1 MLTDM
6 IFTLDIFGSGRKS
19 MKTIFLIVIL
29 QVLPQGSQAD
39 YSVGI
44 DHEQCGFAP
53 FCRSIKYSLERTTSN
68 SNKTLILRPSVFKEE
83 QISISSNEFSVC
95 GLSKNECVVQS
106 ASSSLSV
113 INIASGTF
121 CVQKVTMLQGNAE
134 SGTSMPFVVMD
145 GDGSLTME
153 ECEISSVD
161 SELHLEMSFM
171 QIFGGNVELSG
182 VGIAG
187 MNFLSDSLI
196 SFNVNR
202 SGSVLYVVNTNF
214 TSIQRL
220 SGSGGITE
228 RCDASSGSVV
238 VENCHFENVSAGKD
252 GGGLAMGGEWKGE
265 LIVNG
270 TTTFEGCC
278 AGSLEEKGRGGGLFI
293 NVDSTESDFTI
304 YESVI
309 FSEENPNRAFHGSD
323 VFVQCGSGLLL
334 EEIIDQTSFGF
345 FKDGNCMNNEEKLCG
360 CEDGTSLP
368 IIPLCVYLCDFES
381 PISVDERSGADHSHC
396 GYSVFCCS
404 TIDFCVRERV
414 NELVNAMEV
423 ISSASIKNPFVV
435 PLFQTSQISISSSSA
450 SSSSSQ
456 YPFVNVFLTDNIST
470 DCHNVIQCSGSFSL
484 SFLSFVLPRVLPSSI
499 SSIIQSS
506 IFLSLSNI
514 SIAFSADSL
523 ASSVAFSLIH
533 VSGGELELTGLVVS
547 EDVTFTALSPINVN
561 GASRAAV
568 EGCTLTEMANEGG
581 SGGCV
586 KVEMSGGGTISIKNT
601 NISSKCKNEEGLRGG
616 GMMVLIGSGGSLEM
630 KNVNLS
636 ECEVPS
642 EDVVDGGKGMGG
654 GMFVALP
661 EEIEKFVMEGMT
673 FEGCNA
679 WKGKN
684 LFVSGWDLRKV
695 VNKDHFKW
703 EMSSEELDLLDEL
716 CGWERKT
723 TGEEYVIPLVVYLWD
738 NWSGKGFVSKE
749 KGFDF
754 SGCGYSEA
762 PCSSVDHMIKM
773 RFSPVALE
781 KSIIKVEESTSLK
794 HSVSLLPSKPSDENR
809 PLISVEGGGEA
820 VHLFVSGDG
829 DSSDD
834 GSLISNS
841 VNASFSIII
850 IDLPSRC
857 EFHKSFIRSV
867 YFVSFSLCRF
877 IPSDTLSP
885 SSSSLCVLD
894 IVEGDV
900 SLEHCALVTL
910 SLANP
915 FLRLS
920 ANFHSAH
927 MHNTSFINSSV
938 SSDSFISV
946 FSSELH
952 SNQFVIGDSPDLPV
966 DCPSMNMSSVT
977 VENVSR
983 TEEGSVFLGVDEFV
997 GLKCGME
1004 NCTFWNCLSRQSNR
1018 GGGLM
1023 MRMKNEESSLGV
1035 KNCTFVL
1042 CACSESTG
1050 RGGGMMLDFCDPDA
1064 PFQTPSKPLL
1074 LHIAGVQFMMN
1085 SAFMGKDVFINCH
1098 SIDEQIN
1105 ETLFAL
1111 DFSQPSLRMNTSIC
1125 GSDSAHSDI
1134 DLIPLITFLYTPQ
1147 VFVSME
1153 SEDSNQCGKQ
1163 DNPCRSVSHG
1173 VRHVQAGLFNAIC
1186 VDSST
1191 VVAEPTVISDL
1202 TLKSISKQ
1210 QSAIHF
1216 NSSIEEESEGSW
1228 IMLFEN
1234 ECLVEDCLFSFDE
1247 HFSAEHTAIMKQLN
1261 GSLAFSGC
1269 TLQSSSVE
1277 STLNSSVIVV
1287 EGGVFEMEKSSMC
1300 AMRTTQPL
1308 LLFKS
1313 GSAATLNQI
1322 EISTIK
1328 TTATAMIVEL
1338 SASVNI
1344 MQLAASDILQ
1354 RGENFISLTKGKN
1367 QHVNEKDAGERV
1379 VLQMGIS
1386 SFSNITSSNSSS
1398 SNSHVVESGCEK
1410 TRSQLLNCS
1419 FERCFTPSEKGS
1431 LVEISFGASLSLQSC
1446 ELIGCE
1452 DGHQSEKNGADEDVC
1467 KWTGSLIDVCEG
1479 LLEMKDT
1486 SITNSSKGGLS
1497 ISGGSAVIESCL
1509 FENNSKR
1516 IERYKSARRNVFCTG
1531 SGTLNVVDLKGGD
1544 GWERNTSLWILN
1556 EGCKLLGMAAERSSE
1571 FFIPTLKS
1579 VETTQK
1585 EDTVELTFRGT
1596 LLLPCNL
1603 GFQIV
1608 SKINNVS
1615 SIETHAFAEDEF
1627 VSEEEVQG
1635 KIGSSLVS
1643 SAPTEAEVAVCI
1655 LFGHVS
1661 NPSITETFVLKNRSE
1676 TQTSGEEKIVEGGM
1690 KEKSFWPII
1699 VIIMAFVL
1707 FIILIIAVISTIRWR
1722 KAKNE
1727 NKDLREIVNDN
1738 IRKDPKAFEMVT
1750 MEMSPEDQWR
1760 RAEREAEKKN
1770 EERIKKRIY
1779 KTNMEHSESSEHLL
1793 SESGSTEYILGKDS
1807 DKIPQWMLEKV
1818 DEKEEEEEVRK
1829 GSPSPSIS
1837 STSTTDTSDTEST
1850 FVRGEDL
1857 CPTTSSMSNLVD
1869 AMACSS
1875 PHEKLIVDLRDSLF
1889 MLLHGRNKTKEM
1901 AIGTLQEREQTAA
1914 QILFWVANLALH
1926 SFDEMNNPLQSLA
1939 NLSPHVVLFSE
1950 HMVICIALHSDCSS
1964 DDSDSSS
1971 ISSTTTIA
1979 TSSSDC
1985 SCANGNGRGSP
1996 PPSSAFEDDED
2007 NRKDCMRWKAPELLS
2022 GTKRHATKKT
2032 VVFSIGM
2039 MAWECLTLQIPFGE
2053 YEAEA
2058 AGQKIANG
2066 ERPTLCSCEGISL
2079 GQTACA
2085 AMSQQPHSRPTL
2097 QEFKKVFIALF
2108 PPASAMLT
2116 ASDAIDLVDAA
2127 GIPPPSALPAS
2138 AVSETLTSF

>member
-1 MLTDM
+1 MTIDKNNISDCYSSSASPRITRCNDGSYKCTDLSDLSSWLRNNENNYQ
-6 IFTLDIFGSGRKS
+6 IT
-19 MKTIFLIVIL
+19 
-29 QVLPQGSQAD
+29 AD

-53 FCRSIKYSLERTTSN
+53 FCRSIKYSLGRSTSN

-106 ASSSLSV
+106 ASSSLPV
-113 INIASGTF
+113 INVASGSF

-134 SGTSMPFVVMD
+134 SGTSKPFVVMD
-145 GDGSLTME
+145 GDGSLSME

-161 SELHLEMSFM
+161 SKLLLEVSFM

-182 VGIAG
+182 VGISG
-187 MNFLSDSLI
+187 MNFISDSLI
-196 SFNVNR
+196 SFNVNQ
-202 SGSVLYVVNTNF
+202 SGSVLHVVNTNF
-214 TSIQRL
+214 TSIQRE
-220 SGSGGITE
+220 SGSGGIIE
-228 RCDASSGSVV
+228 RNDASTGSVV
-238 VENCHFENVSAGKD
+238 VENCLFENVSAGKD
-252 GGGLAMGGEWKGE
+252 GGGLGMRGEWKGE

-270 TTTFEGCC
+270 TTMFEGCC

-309 FSEENPNRAFHGSD
+309 FSEENPNKAFHGSD

-334 EEIIDQTSFGF
+334 DEIIDQASFGF

-368 IIPLCVYLCDFES
+368 VIPLCVYLCDFES

-414 NELVNAMEV
+414 NELVNSVEV

-456 YPFVNVFLTDNIST
+456 YPLVNVGLTDSIST

-484 SFLSFVLPRVLPSSI
+484 SFLSFALPRVLPSSM

-547 EDVTFTALSPINVN
+547 EDITFTALSPINVN
-561 GASRAAV
+561 GASRVAV

-581 SGGCV
+581 SGGCMT
-586 KVEMSGGGTISIKNT
+586 VETSGGGTISIKNT

-616 GMMVLIGSGGSLEM
+616 GMMILIGSGGSLEM

-684 LFVSGWDLRKV
+684 MFVSGWDLREV

-703 EMSSEELDLLDEL
+703 EMSSEELESLDEL
-716 CGWERKT
+716 CGWEGMT
-723 TGEEYVIPLVVYLWD
+723 TGEEYEIPLVVYLWS

-749 KGFDF
+749 KGGGF

-762 PCSSVDHMIKM
+762 PCSSIDHMIKM

-781 KSIIKVEESTSLK
+781 KSIIK
-794 HSVSLLPSKPSDENR
+794 
-809 PLISVEGGGEA
+809 
-820 VHLFVSGDG
+820 
-829 DSSDD
+829 
-834 GSLISNS
+834 
-841 VNASFSIII
+841 
-850 IDLPSRC
+850 
-857 EFHKSFIRSV
+857 
-867 YFVSFSLCRF
+867 
-877 IPSDTLSP
+877 
-885 SSSSLCVLD
+885 
-894 IVEGDV
+894 
-900 SLEHCALVTL
+900 
-910 SLANP
+910 
-915 FLRLS
+915 
-920 ANFHSAH
+920 
-927 MHNTSFINSSV
+927 
-938 SSDSFISV
+938 
-946 FSSELH
+946 
-952 SNQFVIGDSPDLPV
+952 
-966 DCPSMNMSSVT
+966 
-977 VENVSR
+977 
-983 TEEGSVFLGVDEFV
+983 
-997 GLKCGME
+997 
-1004 NCTFWNCLSRQSNR
+1004 
-1018 GGGLM
+1018 
-1023 MRMKNEESSLGV
+1023 
-1035 KNCTFVL
+1035 
-1042 CACSESTG
+1042 
-1050 RGGGMMLDFCDPDA
+1050 
-1064 PFQTPSKPLL
+1064 
-1074 LHIAGVQFMMN
+1074 
-1085 SAFMGKDVFINCH
+1085 
-1098 SIDEQIN
+1098 
-1105 ETLFAL
+1105 
-1111 DFSQPSLRMNTSIC
+1111 
-1125 GSDSAHSDI
+1125 
-1134 DLIPLITFLYTPQ
+1134 
-1147 VFVSME
+1147 
-1153 SEDSNQCGKQ
+1153 
-1163 DNPCRSVSHG
+1163 
-1173 VRHVQAGLFNAIC
+1173 
-1186 VDSST
+1186 
-1191 VVAEPTVISDL
+1191 
-1202 TLKSISKQ
+1202 
-1210 QSAIHF
+1210 
-1216 NSSIEEESEGSW
+1216 
-1228 IMLFEN
+1228 
-1234 ECLVEDCLFSFDE
+1234 
-1247 HFSAEHTAIMKQLN
+1247 
-1261 GSLAFSGC
+1261 
-1269 TLQSSSVE
+1269 
-1277 STLNSSVIVV
+1277 
-1287 EGGVFEMEKSSMC
+1287 
-1300 AMRTTQPL
+1300 
-1308 LLFKS
+1308 
-1313 GSAATLNQI
+1313 
-1322 EISTIK
+1322 
-1328 TTATAMIVEL
+1328 
-1338 SASVNI
+1338 
-1344 MQLAASDILQ
+1344 
-1354 RGENFISLTKGKN
+1354 GKN
-1367 QHVNEKDAGERV
+1367 QHVSEKDAGEKV

-1398 SNSHVVESGCEK
+1398 SNSHVVESACEK

-1431 LVEISFGASLSLQSC
+1431 LVEISSGASLSLQSC

-1452 DGHQSEKNGADEDVC
+1452 DEHQSEKNGADEDVC
-1467 KWTGSLIDVCEG
+1467 KWTGSLVDVCEG

-1509 FENNSKR
+1509 FENNSKS
-1516 IERYKSARRNVFCTG
+1516 IERYRSARRNVFCTG

-1556 EGCKLLGMAAERSSE
+1556 EGCKLLGIAAERSSE

-1585 EDTVELTFRGT
+1585 EDIVELTFRGT

-1661 NPSITETFVLKNRSE
+1661 NPSSTEPFVLKNKSE
-1676 TQTSGEEKIVEGGM
+1676 SEPKGDEKIVEGGK
-1690 KEKSFWPII
+1690 KEKSIWPII
-1699 VIIMAFVL
+1699 VIVL
-1707 FIILIIAVISTIRWR
+1707 VVILLIVLIIAVAFIVRWR
-1722 KAKNE
+1722 KQKRRT
-1727 NKDLREIVNDN
+1727 KDLREIVNDTV
-1738 IRKDPKAFEMVT
+1738 RKDPKLIEMVT

-1770 EERIKKRIY
+1770 EERMKKRVY
-1779 KTNMEHSESSEHLL
+1779 EKSLGHSESSEHLL
-1793 SESGSTEYILGKDS
+1793 SESDSTEYILGRDS
-1807 DKIPQWMLEKV
+1807 DKIPEWMLEKV

-1875 PHEKLIVDLRDSLF
+1875 PHEKLIVDLRDSMF
-1889 MLLHGRNKTKEM
+1889 MLLHGRNEKKEM

-1914 QILFWVANLALH
+1914 QILFWVANLALR
-1926 SFDEMNNPLQSLA
+1926 SFDEMENPLQSLS

-1950 HMVICIALHSDCSS
+1950 HMVICIVMHSDCSSSS

-1996 PPSSAFEDDED
+1996 PPSSAFEDDDD
-2007 NRKDCMRWKAPELLS
+2007 NRKECMRWKAPELMMNKNM
-2022 GTKRHATKKT
+2022 GATKSS
-2032 VVFSIGM
+2032 VSFSIGIM
-2039 MAWECLTLQIPFGE
+2039 LWECLTLQIPFGE
-2053 YEAEA
+2053 YEAEV
-2058 AGQKIANG
+2058 AGKKIVNG
-2066 ERPTLCSCEGISL
+2066 ERPEMGMAEESTLGGVLKNCMLQTPSERPSL
-2079 GQTACA
+2079 VILK
-2085 AMSQQPHSRPTL
+2085 R
-2097 QEFKKVFIALF
+2097 EFIQRF
-2108 PPASAMLT
+2108 PAGAVVMT
-2116 ASDAIDLVDAA
+2116 VSDAVDIDD
-2127 GIPPPSALPAS
+2127 
-2138 AVSETLTSF
+2138 ETGDCEESNFSSLIEQ